1 MKNLAE
7 MTDEQII
14 EVLAEYKS
22 KVEAGVIDFT
32 DPTDVSTEE
41 VVFGSVALEY
51 LEISNPEAY
60 TQVSDLYKYFQ
71 TEMLSRA
78 GQMPLK

>member
-7 MTDEQII
+7 MTDEQI
-14 EVLAEYKS
+14 VQTLAVYKD
-22 KVEAGVIDFT
+22 KVDAGVIDFT
-32 DPTDVSTEE
+32 DPNDVSTEE
-41 VVFGSVALEY
+41 VVFGSVALEF
-51 LEISNPEAY
+51 LEMTNPEAY
-60 TQVSDLYKYFQ
+60 AQVQDLYKYFQ